1 MDKKIAALLGAVAGL
16 ATAGAAQAATAP
28 AGNGPEAPLASS
40 YADLL
45 APIPNAIAA
54 LQADDAA
61 RTQQNPTETA
71 QYYNYPYSYPYT
83 YSYPQYYNYNHPYY
97 RHHYRRYHH
106 HHHHHHG

>member
-16 ATAGAAQAATAP
+16 ATAGTAQAATAP
-28 AGNGPEAPLASS
+28 AVNGSEAPPASS

-61 RTQQNPTETA
+61 RAPQNPTEMA
-71 QYYNYPYSYPYT
+71 QYYNYPYSYT
-83 YSYPQYYNYNHPYY
+83 YSYPQYYNRPYHRHYY
-97 RHHYRRYHH
+97 RHSHH
-106 HHHHHHG
+106 HHHHHHHHQ